1 MWSFVFDFFS
11 GSVKFFHVVACIN
24 FSFLFIAEWLV
35 FIVFNH
41 LPVDGHLGCFHLG
54 AVVNKAAVNIHV

>member
-11 GSVKFFHVVACIN
+11 VSVKFLHVVACIN

-41 LPVDGHLGCFHLG
+41 FPVDGHLGYFHLG
-54 AVVNKAAVNIHV
+54 AVMSKAAVNIHV